1 MVDTLLAQK
10 KDMRQVWTVDGR
22 RVPVTQLYVGGNTV
36 VRLLQSAAEGENGDT
51 TDAAV
56 RAQLGFGAKKFKNM
70 AQPQRKQ
77 FEKAGIQT
85 GKRVFFEA
93 TVENSE
99 LTAGQEL
106 NVQDTFQPG
115 DRIKLMGLSKGRGF
129 TGVVKRWGFAGGP
142 RTHGQSDR
150 ERAPGSIGAGT
161 TPGRVWPRQKMAGR
175 SGSETITL
183 ENVRIIAINPATQTV
198 WVSGTIPGAYNSF
211 IRLQK
216 QTTGEA
222 LSLTDESYRLLDI
235 TPAQE
240 ATASEADDTA
250 SNQENA

>member
-22 RVPVTQLYVGGNTV
+22 RVPVTQLFVGGNTII
-36 VRLLQSAAEGENGDT
+36 RLIQDKKNATADAEG
-51 TDAAV
+51 TDSVAT
-56 RAQLGFGAKKFKNM
+56 RAQLGFGPKKFKNM

-77 FEKAGIQT
+77 FEMAGIQT

-93 TVENSE
+93 TLDTEVQ
-99 LTAGQEL
+99 AGQEL

-115 DRIKLMGLSKGRGF
+115 DRIKLMGISKGRGF

-175 SGSETITL
+175 SGSDTITL
-183 ENVRIIAINPATQTV
+183 ENVRIIAINPETQVV

-222 LSLTDESYRLLDI
+222 LSLTEDSYTLLDI
-235 TPAQE
+235 KPAQE
-240 ATASEADDTA
+240 ASVATEAATSE
-250 SNQENA
+250 ENA